1 MLIRRVASLSF
12 PYVFMALLCG
22 MVINLQAQDT
32 FYFTDGSSMTG
43 TYQGMSGSKI
53 LFSAFNS
60 SKVEK
65 LKVKRVALSY
75 NPQGTFRIYE
85 NGNERLINFIND
97 DYDLLIQQGGNYVRA
112 SEVKVRRDDVVC
124 IEYPTGN
131 EVVMPI
137 EASIAVIYR
146 NKQLLPLA
154 DINEVVKAIWAAEQA
169 GINQAVDSDA
179 QVRHTSNPSYT
190 EPLVNTQE
198 SFNDMVR
205 GQNPGLS
212 GSEYEPKTDEEADDR
227 FSQTDDQPATIPN
240 EGPRLPVNEEEFQTK
255 ALRKTQ
261 QFTNYINRIIDK
273 NSSRFEAN
281 KAINQAITLFVN
293 DTCFVEVS
301 NAKTQKKT
309 SYYIREYLYH
319 IQELKYDR
327 VEVEWAEINYVGDIK
342 LGPDGNWYGTVTYL
356 QVFKGF
362 KDGQIL
368 YQDKTMKRMEVILR
382 SYEKVTEGKTEL
394 LWDVLLSNIAVEHTS

>member
-12 PYVFMALLCG
+12 PYLLVVLLCG
-22 MVINLQAQDT
+22 MAINLQAQDT

-65 LKVKRVALSY
+65 LKVKSVALVC

-97 DYDLLIQQGGNYVRA
+97 DYDLLIQQGGNFVRA
-112 SEVKVRRDDVVC
+112 SEVRVRRDDVSC
-124 IEYPTGN
+124 TEYLTSN
-131 EVVMPI
+131 EVVLPI
-137 EASIAVIYR
+137 EACIAVIYR

-154 DINEVVKAIWAAEQA
+154 DINAVVKAIWAAEQA
-169 GINQAVDSDA
+169 GINQAVDANA
-179 QVRHTSNPSYT
+179 QVRQTRDPAYT
-190 EPLVNTQE
+190 EPSSNPVNTHE
-198 SFNDMVR
+198 SFDEVER
-205 GQNPGLS
+205 GQSPGSSLS
-212 GSEYEPKTDEEADDR
+212 ESEPQTEEEADNR
-227 FSQTDDQPATIPN
+227 VSQTDNQPTMIPN
-240 EGPRLPVNEEEFQTK
+240 EGPQLPVNEEEFQTK

-293 DTCFVEVS
+293 DTCYVEVS
-301 NAKTQKKT
+301 NVKTQKKT

-362 KDGQIL
+362 KDGQIV

-394 LWDVLLSNIAVEHTS
+394 LWDVL